1 MSSMILDCPYCQNR
15 FHFQNEGG
23 IPQRI
28 TCPKCRK
35 EAVSNDFAAMMF
47 CPSCRSKLAVPLEML
62 DGSNIVCPRC
72 EASFLPET
80 ESLMGEG
87 SSGIFDDEETGGGE
101 EKRIFED
108 GEFFDKYKIIKILGK
123 GGMAEVY
130 LAEHLLLKQLCALKL
145 MRPSLYD
152 SNPRFIKRFIRE
164 AKITHRIK
172 HPNIVSVFDVGSDQK
187 TGYLFIAMEYL
198 DGKSLLE
205 TSRENL
211 LSERELLDMAL
222 SMTSA
227 LAVLEKEKVVHRD
240 IKPSNIMF
248 CKNGTL
254 KLMDLGVAKAESG
267 SMEGEITLTVEQ
279 TSIGTPSYASP
290 EQCECAHNVD
300 TRSDIYCLGATLYH
314 AASGHVPFGGG
325 TPFEIMLKVL
335 REEPVPLAQYR
346 RDLSGCFLTLISDM
360 MQKDPNKRPSSA
372 AELEKRV
379 KECISSLENPA
390 SFQKLSLLPPP
401 GAGTGMKRMPEQ
413 EKSIPES
420 AFTQN
425 LPDRAAGAGNTTLSI
440 TLADLPPPAILDD
453 DDLPGIKNP
462 ESGKISSAILPKVLF
477 DEGKTTSSA
486 RKNPE
491 ERKSRVRIV
500 GQNGKLTGL
509 ITTFTGKMQQVENF
523 VLPYLKSTVILS
535 KAPDKGRKK
544 EKLILIMIACLIVL
558 LLALLLMRLSNNVS
572 DEMETEVEQTRFQE
586 INTFTAV
593 EETVE
598 NREMPKETPSVVKPA
613 VQEESGDKPEV
624 ESVRY
629 WYTSEKEMK

>member
-1 MSSMILDCPYCQNR
+1 M
-15 FHFQNEGG
+15 
-23 IPQRI
+23 
-28 TCPKCRK
+28 K

-62 DGSNIVCPRC
+62 DGSNISCPRC

-80 ESLMGEG
+80 ESLMAED
-87 SSGIFDDEETGGGE
+87 SSGIFDEEETGAGE

-108 GEFFDKYKIIKILGK
+108 GAFFDKYKIIKILGK

-187 TGYLFIAMEYL
+187 TGYLFIAMEFL

-205 TSRENL
+205 TSRDRL
-211 LSERELLDMAL
+211 LSERDLLDMAL

-227 LAVLEKEKVVHRD
+227 LSVLEKEKVVHRD

-335 REEPVPLAQYR
+335 REEPVPLVRYR
-346 RDLSGCFLTLISDM
+346 SDLSRHFLALINDM

-372 AELEKRV
+372 AVLEKRV
-379 KECISSLENPA
+379 KECIAYLENPA
-390 SFQKLSLLPPP
+390 SVQALSLLPPL
-401 GAGTGMKRMPEQ
+401 GLNN
-413 EKSIPES
+413 EKSIKEPERKNTHYP
-420 AFTQN
+420 ALAPH
-425 LPDRAAGAGNTTLSI
+425 LPDNASGNGAFSH
-440 TLADLPPPAILDD
+440 TLADLPPPAVEEDEIE
-453 DDLPGIKNP
+453 LPGIKM
-462 ESGKISSAILPKVLF
+462 SGSASNSSTILPKMIFAGENESSSVKMDHILVTPNATGTTNYYLAG
-477 DEGKTTSSA
+477 DESATKKADGTGDAANAILADSYGTPYALSSGTFAPAKEGETSKYYAYNFYPTTTAPIFKLCLNVTKATGATDEIPTTQYAIIKNYTYGTNAPAGKNEGDAVVFEKGYIYTITA
-486 RKNPE
+486 LELNADNIQIDE
-491 ERKSRVRIV
+491 EGTDLAFALTAIV
-500 GQNGKLTGL
+500 TRAQWT
-509 ITTFTGKMQQVENF
+509 
-523 VLPYLKSTVILS
+523 P
-535 KAPDKGRKK
+535 
-544 EKLILIMIACLIVL
+544 
-558 LLALLLMRLSNNVS
+558 LA
-572 DEMETEVEQTRFQE
+572 
-586 INTFTAV
+586 INATW
-593 EETVE
+593 
-598 NREMPKETPSVVKPA
+598 
-613 VQEESGDKPEV
+613 D
-624 ESVRY
+624 
-629 WYTSEKEMK
+629 

>member
-1 MSSMILDCPYCQNR
+1 M
-15 FHFQNEGG
+15 
-23 IPQRI
+23 
-28 TCPKCRK
+28 K

-62 DGSNIVCPRC
+62 DGSNISCPRC

-80 ESLMGEG
+80 ESLMAED
-87 SSGIFDDEETGGGE
+87 SSGIFDEEETGAGE

-108 GEFFDKYKIIKILGK
+108 GAFFDKYKIIKILGK

-187 TGYLFIAMEYL
+187 TGYLFIAMEFL

-205 TSRENL
+205 TSRDRL
-211 LSERELLDMAL
+211 LSERDLLDMAL

-227 LAVLEKEKVVHRD
+227 LSVLEKEKVVHRD

-335 REEPVPLAQYR
+335 REEPVPLVRYR
-346 RDLSGCFLTLISDM
+346 SDLSRHFLALINDM

-372 AELEKRV
+372 AVLEKRV
-379 KECISSLENPA
+379 KECIAYLENPA
-390 SFQKLSLLPPP
+390 SVQALSLLPPL
-401 GAGTGMKRMPEQ
+401 GLNN
-413 EKSIPES
+413 EKSIKEPERKNTHYP
-420 AFTQN
+420 ALAPH
-425 LPDRAAGAGNTTLSI
+425 LPDNASGNGNGAFSH
-440 TLADLPPPAILDD
+440 TLADLPPPAVEEDEIE
-453 DDLPGIKNP
+453 LPGIKM
-462 ESGKISSAILPKVLF
+462 SGSASNSSTILPKMIF
-477 DEGKTTSSA
+477 AGENESSSV
-486 RKNPE
+486 KKKE
-491 ERKSRVRIV
+491 SERKKQVRIV
-500 GQNGKLTGL
+500 GQGGKLTGL
-509 ITTFTGKMQQVENF
+509 ITTFTGKMQQVEKF
-523 VLPYLKSTVILS
+523 VLPYLKSTVILN
-535 KAPDKGRKK
+535 KAADNSRKK
-544 EKLILIMIACLIVL
+544 EKIILVVLMCIIVILLI
-558 LLALLLMRLSNNVS
+558 ALLVVRSNGNGPE
-572 DEMETEVEQTRFQE
+572 EMESEQFRIQEV
-586 INTFTAV
+586 NSFTAV
-593 EETVE
+593 EEAAV
-598 NREMPKETPSVVKPA
+598 NRVKEVAPVA
-613 VQEESGDKPEV
+613 VTGKKTSGDNSGEKPEV

-629 WYTSEKEMK
+629 WYTSENAVK